1 MSYLKTFGLRFR
13 RWREIERLN
22 FATIAQLTGIPVEA
36 LRAWETSSDT
46 DRMLP
51 SLDELL
57 ILCREFEVD
66 LAYWLD
72 GVEHF
77 DKSQLR
83 LPGLEE
89 DSSENIVEKL
99 NELEMKLAAIVPSK
113 DELELLRR
121 YRLSSD
127 HQRRALFQMLER

>member
-1 MSYLKTFGLRFR
+1 
-13 RWREIERLN
+13 
-22 FATIAQLTGIPVEA
+22 
-36 LRAWETSSDT
+36 
-46 DRMLP
+46 MLP
-51 SLDELL
+51 SLDELS

>member
-51 SLDELL
+51 SLDELS